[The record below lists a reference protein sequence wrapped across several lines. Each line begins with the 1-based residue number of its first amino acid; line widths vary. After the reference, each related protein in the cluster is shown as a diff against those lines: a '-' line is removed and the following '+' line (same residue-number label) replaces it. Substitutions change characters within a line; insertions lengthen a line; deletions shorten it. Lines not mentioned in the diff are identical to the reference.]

1 MIIVQLDS
9 EQLSNLIQSSVR
21 KVLKE
26 TPPQTV
32 EPTDQ
37 PEQLLTI
44 QEAAEFLS
52 LTVPTMYSKVSKGE
66 LPVMKRSKRL
76 YFSRT
81 ELLEYLKDGRKKS
94 NAEIEQEAKAYLLNN
109 KKGLNLTYYD
119 YETNSSKMVRRKPI
133 V

>member
-1 MIIVQLDS
+1 MHNFVLSPIDPEKLISSIS
-9 EQLSNLIQSSVR
+9 ERVTANILKAVR
-21 KVLKE
+21 NE
-26 TPPQTV
+26 QP
-32 EPTDQ
+32 PTDQ

-81 ELLEYLKDGRKKS
+81 ELLDYLKDGRKKS

-109 KKGLNLTYYD
+109 KKGLN
-119 YETNSSKMVRRKPI
+119 NGK
-133 V
+133 

>member
-9 EQLSNLIQSSVR
+9 EQLSKLIQSSIR
-21 KVLKE
+21 TVLKE
-26 TPPQTV
+26 TQTNTD
-32 EPTDQ
+32 EPNDQ

-94 NAEIEQEAKAYLLNN
+94 NAEIEAEAKAYLSNN
-109 KKGLNLTYYD
+109 KKGLN
-119 YETNSSKMVRRKPI
+119 NGK
-133 V
+133 

>member
-32 EPTDQ
+32 EPTEQ
-37 PEQLLTI
+37 PEKLLTI
-44 QEAAEFLS
+44 QEASEFLS
-52 LTVPTMYSKVSKGE
+52 LTVPTMYTKVSRGE

-81 ELLEYLKDGRKKS
+81 ELLDYLKQGRKS
-94 NAEIEQEAKAYLLNN
+94 TNAEIEAGADKYLIN
-109 KKGLNLTYYD
+109 KKIGG
-119 YETNSSKMVRRKPI
+119 
-133 V
+133 

>member
-1 MIIVQLDS
+1 METLTFDQLPQAVTMLTKEVS
-9 EQLSNLIQSSVR
+9 ELKRLLIEKQ
-21 KVLKE
+21 E
-26 TPPQTV
+26 Q
-32 EPTDQ
+32 PTDQ

-109 KKGLNLTYYD
+109 KKGLN
-119 YETNSSKMVRRKPI
+119 NGK
-133 V
+133 